1 MLAESPI
8 SLDRVAWSGQT
19 GRPAVDSRHHDHDRG
34 QVHLCQTQIVAYANS
49 DPSSWSPRNEALGN
63 RSRPPG
69 VRNPSQR
76 AGLKPIRHGPAHWTR
91 SRCGQPKS
99 LTRSLAGCGSPLNDQ
114 LTPKALFHQAS
125 LRSDR
130 LVRPHGV
137 MSSVAL
143 SCPRISPCLDHVSI
157 AALENPAVAGSSMLR
172 NLDRVPAA
180 MPFAMRTD
188 AWVRSPFG
196 VSPAGLRGIRDMR
209 TPASS
214 RPPLSSKEPCRRSRL
229 CTHSSEG

>member
-19 GRPAVDSRHHDHDRG
+19 GRPAAASRDHDRDRG
-34 QVHLCQTQIVAYANS
+34 RGHLRQTQIVACANN
-49 DPSSWSPRNEALGN
+49 DPSSWPPRNDALGN

-69 VRNPSQR
+69 VWNLSQR
-76 AGLKPIRHGPAHWTR
+76 AGLKPIRHGPGHWTR

-137 MSSVAL
+137 MSSVWATPIPHPTGRVVAIRA
-143 SCPRISPCLDHVSI
+143 CYAWEIICISFTRVYT
-157 AALENPAVAGSSMLR
+157 AV
-172 NLDRVPAA
+172 
-180 MPFAMRTD
+180 T
-188 AWVRSPFG
+188 
-196 VSPAGLRGIRDMR
+196 
-209 TPASS
+209 
-214 RPPLSSKEPCRRSRL
+214 E
-229 CTHSSEG
+229 CTEVCS